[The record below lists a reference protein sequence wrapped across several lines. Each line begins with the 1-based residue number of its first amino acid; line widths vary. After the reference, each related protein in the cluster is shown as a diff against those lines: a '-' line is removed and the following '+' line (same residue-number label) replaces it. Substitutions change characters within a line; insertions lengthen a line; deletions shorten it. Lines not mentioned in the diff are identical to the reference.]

1 MANKK
6 IVKVGKVQ
14 LGAKDIRVYLLD
26 NGEYLLDEAIIQFYR
41 KGSDTTIVKL
51 ETITGKEVNGCLL
64 SHVLRNVNKTILN
77 QIVTRSFPL
86 WLEHLLVEN
95 GEDDL
100 PSGERE
106 LGSFDKLIIQAL
118 NYNPNKKNE

>member
-1 MANKK
+1 MANK

-26 NGEYLLDEAIIQFYR
+26 TGEYLLDETIIQFYR
-41 KGSDTTIVKL
+41 TGCIVKV
-51 ETITGKEVNGCLL
+51 ETLTGKEASGCLL

-77 QIVTRSFPL
+77 QIVMRSFPF
-86 WLEHLLVEN
+86 LLDHVLQEN

-100 PSGERE
+100 PSEERE

>member
-1 MANKK
+1 MANK

-26 NGEYLLDEAIIQFYR
+26 TGEYLLDETIIQFYR
-41 KGSDTTIVKL
+41 KGCDASIVKV
-51 ETITGKEVNGCLL
+51 ETLTGKEASGCLL

-77 QIVTRSFPL
+77 QIVMRSFPF
-86 WLEHLLVEN
+86 LLDHVLQEN

-100 PSGERE
+100 PSEERE

>member
-1 MANKK
+1 MANK

-26 NGEYLLDEAIIQFYR
+26 TGEYLLDETIIQFYR
-41 KGSDTTIVKL
+41 KGCDASIVKV
-51 ETITGKEVNGCLL
+51 ETLTGKEASGCLL

-77 QIVTRSFPL
+77 QIVMRSFPFFFFFFL
-86 WLEHLLVEN
+86 QEN

-100 PSGERE
+100 PSEERE